1 MGGLA
6 AATSVAGLR
15 RMMPVMKRVF
25 G

>member
-6 AATSVAGLR
+6 AATSIAGLR
-15 RMMPVMKRVF
+15 KMAPVMKRVF